1 MVENAPPR
9 TVNSKIFRGMY
20 PSRIFRSGLWSN
32 PLYNKSG
39 IIDKKNYKKK
49 KTEKTL
55 EYLKN
60 KIVSIRVD

>member
-1 MVENAPPR
+1 MVENALPR
-9 TVNSKIFRGMY
+9 TVNSKVFRGMY

-32 PLYNKSG
+32 PLYNKSE
-39 IIDKKNYKKK
+39 IIEKRTTKKK

-55 EYLKN
+55 KYLKH